1 MNTEKKQLSMRM
13 ILLIATPKITRKA
26 AELFRTGQIPIYYQF
41 HGKGTA
47 SSEMTDLLGLGD
59 VDKKILLS
67 ILPKV
72 FADKLIKKIRKE
84 LKLNTQ
90 NSGIVCSVVM
100 SGGNSM
106 VISKLS
112 TLVKAEDENGQQE
125 SERNRR
131 EMPSYDYAMIMVITN
146 QGHSEDVMEAA
157 RSAGATGGTVIHA
170 RQAANEETMKFW
182 GMQIQPE
189 REITMILAS
198 QEEKV
203 AIMKAIGKQCGM
215 NSEAKGVIFSLPVDN
230 VVGID

>member
-26 AELFRTGQIPIYYQF
+26 AELFQAGGIPIYYQF

-59 VDKKILLS
+59 IDKKILLS

-72 FADKLIKKIRKE
+72 FADKMVKKMRKE

-100 SGGNSM
+100 SGGNSA

-112 TLVKAEDENGQQE
+112 ALAQAENENGHQE
-125 SERNRR
+125 SERNGT
-131 EMPSYDYAMIMVITN
+131 EMANYAYAMIMVIAN

-170 RQAANEETMKFW
+170 RQAANEEAMKFW

-189 REITMILAS
+189 REIIMILAA
-198 QEEKV
+198 QEEKIE
-203 AIMKAIGKQCGM
+203 IMKAIGKQCGR